1 MAKKKEVLSEGTS
14 LPSVFDLVKN
24 VDDSVEIIAE
34 SAYSNISEWISTG
47 NYILNACCSGN
58 IYGGIPA
65 GRITTL
71 YGPSSCLQ
79 KNEKINIYIM
89 KSNKEKIHNIYDE
102 RNSQEK

>member
-1 MAKKKEVLSEGTS
+1 MAKKKEVISSDGLT
-14 LPSVFDLVKN
+14 SVFDLVKN

-34 SAYSNISEWISTG
+34 SAYSNISQWISTG

-102 RNSQEK
+102 RTGQEK